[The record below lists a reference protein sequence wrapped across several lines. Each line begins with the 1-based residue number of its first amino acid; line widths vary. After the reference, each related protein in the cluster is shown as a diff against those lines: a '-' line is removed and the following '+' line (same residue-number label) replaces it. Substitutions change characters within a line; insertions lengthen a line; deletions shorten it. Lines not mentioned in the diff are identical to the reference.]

1 MYQANKRLVD
11 AKNLYLRL
19 ANILTASHVDLNM
32 IEYRMWEMG
41 VNPFSSANP
50 NDVAENFTYP
60 DSHNRVC
67 LKRQQTDRE
76 LPSL

>member
-19 ANILTASHVDLNM
+19 ANILTASHFDLNI
-32 IEYRMWEMG
+32 IECGIWWQILPY
-41 VNPFSSANP
+41 PQI
-50 NDVAENFTYP
+50 DVTKIVTYP
-60 DSHNRVC
+60 DSRNRVC